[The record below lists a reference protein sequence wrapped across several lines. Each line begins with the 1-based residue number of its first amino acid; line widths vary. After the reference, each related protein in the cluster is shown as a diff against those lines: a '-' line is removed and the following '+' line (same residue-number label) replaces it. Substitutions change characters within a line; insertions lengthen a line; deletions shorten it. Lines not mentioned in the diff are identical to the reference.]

1 MGNWLMPYLSAITP
15 SYVEGVLRGGYASN
29 HVAMFQLFDL
39 MWDTDSEIRSCI
51 GEYVEG
57 VLSKRIIVEPYHEE
71 EEEPTE
77 SAMEKA
83 RLCSAALRNMRP
95 DPAEDENDLRGTI
108 KDLLAARFFG
118 HSVLEIDWYD
128 TYGTGELNLKEFD
141 GTPALFPRSTYWVN
155 PLCYTWNVNG
165 RLGLRVAQKDIKSY
179 TQNYKQSKQAPEFSE
194 QYISSGLPS
203 RTLDLFEMP
212 DCKFLVG
219 VDKGKTGSIWTA
231 SELRSLAWW
240 WLAKNFCGDY
250 LMKNAELFGVPFRK
264 ATYDSSVQ
272 EPLKAEVRQLLQAMG
287 STGWAL
293 LPKGV
298 ELDFDKS
305 VNQGGESPAAFLFNL
320 ANGEIRKAIL
330 RQTMTGGSHD
340 SMGKGGGKAFGE
352 TEKDVKS
359 ACINSGATYV
369 ESVINFQFI
378 PYILKRNYGDDTEA
392 PTILLQDEKV
402 GGLPDAQRDQILVQ
416 LFDVGEDA
424 MRRKYDLPKPKPGES
439 LCGQDTGAAAAQ
451 AKQAQDLQKSQM
463 AERAKADATARAQA
477 SSQQA
482 KVDVEETP
490 QQTEAKRARGIAV
503 CPNCNNDFF
512 YNKRAEI
519 AAGAVNCPVCNQTVF
534 EIKAASGT
542 VAPVA
547 DALAETIQPAVKRL
561 KAIDE
566 ISDPATQKEML
577 SKFLKDLPALA
588 KALKHDKSLNK
599 QLTAAGVLQFVSGLK
614 QSKPQ

>member
-1 MGNWLMPYLSAITP
+1 MY
-15 SYVEGVLRGGYASN
+15 
-29 HVAMFQLFDL
+29 QLFDL

-51 GEYVEG
+51 AEYVEG
-57 VLSKRIIVEPYHEE
+57 VLAKRIVIEPYHEE
-71 EEEPTE
+71 DEEPTP
-77 SAMEKA
+77 SALEKS

-95 DPAEDENDLRGTI
+95 DPTEDENDLRGTI

-128 TYGTGELNLKEFD
+128 TYGTGELNIKDFD
-141 GTPALFPRSTYWVN
+141 GKDALFPRSTYWVN
-155 PLCYTWNVNG
+155 PLCYTWDTSG
-165 RLGLRVAQKDIKSY
+165 RLGLRVAQKDLRSV
-179 TQNYKQSKQAPEFSE
+179 TQGVKQAKASPTWGE
-194 QYISSGLPS
+194 QYIGSGLPS
-203 RTLDLFEMP
+203 RSIDLMQLP
-212 DCKFLVG
+212 DTKFLVG

-231 SELRSLAWW
+231 SDLRSLAWW

-264 ATYDSSVQ
+264 ATYDASVQ

-305 VNQGGESPAAFLFNL
+305 VNQGGEDPAAYLFTL
-320 ANGEIRKAIL
+320 ANSEIRKAIL

-369 ESVINFQFI
+369 EGVLNFQFV

-392 PTILLQDEKV
+392 PTVLLQDEKV
-402 GGLPDAQRDQILVQ
+402 GGLEDAQRDQILVQ

-424 MRRKYDLPKPKPGES
+424 MRRKYELPKPRPGES

-451 AKQAQDLQKSQM
+451 AKQAQDLQTQQLAQK
-463 AERAKADATARAQA
+463 AKADAAARAQA
-477 SSQQA
+477 ASQQSRA
-482 KVDVEETP
+482 GLEPNENEE
-490 QQTEAKRARGIAV
+490 QVQAKRARGIAV
-503 CPNCNNDFF
+503 CPHCSSDFY
-512 YNKRAEI
+512 YNKKAEI
-519 AAGAVNCPVCNQTVF
+519 QAGAVNCPFCNQTVF
-534 EIKAASGT
+534 EIKAAAGT

-547 DALAETIQPAVKRL
+547 DALAETIQPAIKRL

-566 ISDPATQKEML
+566 ISDPETKKEML

-599 QLTAAGVLQFVSGLK
+599 QLTAAGVLKFVSGLK
-614 QSKPQ
+614 QSKPKA